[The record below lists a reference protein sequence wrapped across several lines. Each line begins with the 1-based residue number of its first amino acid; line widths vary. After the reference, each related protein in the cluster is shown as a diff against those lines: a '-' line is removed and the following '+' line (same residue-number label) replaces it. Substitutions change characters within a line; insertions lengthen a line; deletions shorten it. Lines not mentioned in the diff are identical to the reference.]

1 MSLDREE
8 FLTLKEKH
16 RNGYPNHDTPP
27 EEISAKKI
35 AERESLE
42 RDVEEF
48 LSKGGQITEV
58 GATKPYEHPAT
69 YSISR
74 KRWAD

>member
-1 MSLDREE
+1 MTIDHDE
-8 FLTLKEKH
+8 FITLKEKH
-16 RNGYPNHDTPP
+16 RNGYPNHTITPDDRQ
-27 EEISAKKI
+27 
-35 AERESLE
+35 AERERLA
-42 RDVEEF
+42 RDTEAF